1 MKADNAFT
9 RAGNA
14 FTQAVGAFIRVFTVL
29 AITLSLLSL
38 AFLSFFNYK
47 IPFFLAVFT
56 SALLFVVFVFYI
68 SHKNLIF
75 YALKR
80 CLGVVALL
88 FVISSLVFV
97 LLRTLPG
104 GPFDEERALHPE
116 IEKNIRAKYSLD
128 APLYEQYWIYMKKLL
143 QGDMGASFKY
153 LEQNVS
159 DILGDTMPV
168 SIQLGLYA
176 LIVSYLLGIPLGILS
191 GVRHNTLWDRMAMVT
206 AISGIALP
214 SFLTAPLAILFF
226 GFYLG
231 WFEVALWEG
240 PAYYVLPVLVLGTR
254 PASVIARLTRSS
266 VLEVLNSDYIRTA
279 KAKGLHPFVILYKHV
294 LKNSFLP
301 VLTFSGPLVAGLL
314 TGSFIIEQIFAI
326 PGMGK
331 HLILS
336 VGNRDY
342 PLVLG
347 AVLVYCL
354 ILVLANLIVD
364 LLYSYFDPRIRLS

>member
-1 MKADNAFT
+1 MKTAF
-9 RAGNA
+9 
-14 FTQAVGAFIRVFTVL
+14 VL
-29 AITLSLLSL
+29 ALFVSCLILI
-38 AFLSFFNYK
+38 FLSFFNYQ
-47 IPFFLAVFT
+47 IPSFLSIFT
-56 SALLFVVFVFYI
+56 VLLTAVVFIFYI
-68 SHKNLIF
+68 SHKNLMI
-75 YALKR
+75 YAFKR
-80 CLGVVALL
+80 FAGVIVLL
-88 FVISSLVFV
+88 FIISSLVFV

-104 GPFDEERALHPE
+104 GPFDSERALPPE
-116 IEKNIRAKYSLD
+116 IEKNIRVKYSLD
-128 APLYEQYWIYMKKLL
+128 APLYEQYWMYMKKLL
-143 QGDMGASFKY
+143 KGDMGESFKY

-159 DILGDTMPV
+159 DILGASMPV
-168 SIQLGLYA
+168 SVQLGIYA
-176 LIVSYLLGIPLGILS
+176 LIVSYLLGIPLGVLS
-191 GVRHNTLWDRMAMVT
+191 GVKHNTLWDRLAMVT

-214 SFLTAPLAILFF
+214 SFLVAPLAILFF
-226 GFYLG
+226 SFYLG

-240 PAYYVLPVLVLGTR
+240 PAYYTLPVLVLGTR

-266 VLEVLNSDYIRTA
+266 VLEVLHSDYVRTA

-301 VLTFSGPLVAGLL
+301 VLTFSGPLIAGLL

-336 VGNRDY
+336 VTNRDY

-347 AVLVYCL
+347 AVLIYCF
-354 ILVLANLIVD
+354 ILVAANLIVD

>member
-1 MKADNAFT
+1 MKT
-9 RAGNA
+9 
-14 FTQAVGAFIRVFTVL
+14 FTVL
-29 AITLSLLSL
+29 ALFCSFLSLIV
-38 AFLSFFNYK
+38 LSFFNYK
-47 IPFFLAVFT
+47 IPQVLTAVVVILT
-56 SALLFVVFVFYI
+56 AVVFIFYI
-68 SHKNLIF
+68 SHKNLVT
-75 YALKR
+75 YAFKR
-80 CLGVVALL
+80 FVGAVALL
-88 FVISSLVFV
+88 FIISSLVFV

-104 GPFDEERALHPE
+104 GPFDEERALPPE
-116 IEKNIRAKYSLD
+116 IKENIRAKYSLG
-128 APLYEQYWIYMKKLL
+128 APLYKQYGMYIQKLL
-143 QGDMGASFKY
+143 KGDMGESFKY

-159 DILGDTMPV
+159 EILKDSMPASV
-168 SIQLGLYA
+168 QLGLYA
-176 LIVSYLLGIPLGILS
+176 LILSYLLGIPLGVLS
-191 GVRHNTLWDRMAMVT
+191 AVKHNTLWDRLAMIT

-214 SFLTAPLAILFF
+214 SFLTAPLVILFF

-240 PAYYVLPVLVLGTR
+240 PAYYTLPVLVLGMR

-266 VLEVLNSDYIRTA
+266 VLEVLNSDYVRTA
-279 KAKGLHPFVILYKHV
+279 KAKGLHPFMVLYKHV

-301 VLTFSGPLVAGLL
+301 VLTFSGPLIAGLL

-336 VGNRDY
+336 VTNRDY

-347 AVLVYCL
+347 AALVYCV

>member
-1 MKADNAFT
+1 MKTFT
-9 RAGNA
+9 AL
-14 FTQAVGAFIRVFTVL
+14 TLI
-29 AITLSLLSL
+29 LSLLSVVV
-38 AFLSFFNYK
+38 LSFLNYK
-47 IPFFLAVFT
+47 IPLFLTVFTFTLLAVI
-56 SALLFVVFVFYI
+56 FVFYI
-68 SHKNLIF
+68 SHKNLIS

-80 CLGVVALL
+80 CVGVVALL
-88 FVISSLVFV
+88 FIISSLVFI

-104 GPFDEERALHPE
+104 GPFDEERALPPE
-116 IEKNIRAKYSLD
+116 IEKNIREKYSLD
-128 APLYEQYWIYMKKLL
+128 APLHEQYWMYMKKLV

-153 LEQNVS
+153 LERNVS
-159 DILGDTMPV
+159 DILGDSMPV
-168 SIQLGLYA
+168 SVQLGLYA
-176 LIVSYLLGIPLGILS
+176 LILSYLLGIPLGVLS
-191 GVRHNTLWDRMAMVT
+191 AVKHNTLWDRLAMIT

-214 SFLTAPLAILFF
+214 SFLVAPLAILFF

-240 PAYYVLPVLVLGTR
+240 PAYYTLPILVLGTR

-266 VLEVLNSDYIRTA
+266 VLEVLNSDYVRTA
-279 KAKGLHPFVILYKHV
+279 KAKGLHPFVVLYKHV

-301 VLTFSGPLVAGLL
+301 VLTFSGPLIAGLL

-336 VGNRDY
+336 VTNRDY

-347 AVLVYCL
+347 ATLVYCL
-354 ILVLANLIVD
+354 ILVVANFIVD
-364 LLYSYFDPRIRLS
+364 LFYSYFDPRIRLS

>member
-1 MKADNAFT
+1 MKLFTALAFLLS
-9 RAGNA
+9 
-14 FTQAVGAFIRVFTVL
+14 F
-29 AITLSLLSL
+29 LSLV
-38 AFLSFFNYK
+38 FLSFFNYK
-47 IPFFLAVFT
+47 IPSLLVWFTLALVG
-56 SALLFVVFVFYI
+56 AVFVFYI
-68 SHKNLIF
+68 SHKNLIS

-80 CLGVVALL
+80 FTGVVALL
-88 FVISSLVFV
+88 LIISSLVFV
-97 LLRTLPG
+97 MLRALPG
-104 GPFDEERALHPE
+104 GPFDEDRALPPE
-116 IEKNIRAKYSLD
+116 VEENIRKKYSLD
-128 APLYEQYWIYMKKLL
+128 APLYQQYWMYMKKLV

-153 LEQNVS
+153 LEQDVS
-159 DILGDTMPV
+159 DILGDSMPV

-176 LIVSYLLGIPLGILS
+176 LIVSYLLGIPLGLLS
-191 GVRHNTLWDRMAMVT
+191 AVKHNTLWDRLAMIT

-214 SFLTAPLAILFF
+214 SFLVAPLAILFF

-240 PAYYVLPVLVLGTR
+240 PAYYILPVLVLGTR

-266 VLEVLNSDYIRTA
+266 VLEVLHSDYVRTA

-301 VLTFSGPLVAGLL
+301 VLTFSGPLIAGLL

-336 VGNRDY
+336 VTNRDY

-347 AVLVYCL
+347 ATLVYCL

>member
-1 MKADNAFT
+1 MKLFTALAFL
-9 RAGNA
+9 
-14 FTQAVGAFIRVFTVL
+14 ISS
-29 AITLSLLSL
+29 LSLV
-38 AFLSFFNYK
+38 FLSFFNYK
-47 IPFFLAVFT
+47 IPSLLVWFTLALVG
-56 SALLFVVFVFYI
+56 AVFVFYI
-68 SHKNLIF
+68 SHKNLIS

-80 CLGVVALL
+80 FIGVVALL

-97 LLRTLPG
+97 MLRALPG
-104 GPFDEERALHPE
+104 GPFDEDRALPPE
-116 IEKNIRAKYSLD
+116 VEKNIRDKYSLD
-128 APLYEQYWIYMKKLL
+128 APLYQQYWMYIKKLV

-153 LEQNVS
+153 LEQDVS

-168 SIQLGLYA
+168 SVQLGLYA
-176 LIVSYLLGIPLGILS
+176 LILSYLLGIPLGLLS
-191 GVRHNTLWDRMAMVT
+191 AVKHNTLWDRLAMIT

-214 SFLTAPLAILFF
+214 SFLVAPLAILFF

-266 VLEVLNSDYIRTA
+266 VLEVLSSDYVRTA

-301 VLTFSGPLVAGLL
+301 VLTFSGPLIAGLL

-336 VGNRDY
+336 VTNRDY

-347 AVLVYCL
+347 ATLVYCL

>member
-1 MKADNAFT
+1 MKLFT
-9 RAGNA
+9 
-14 FTQAVGAFIRVFTVL
+14 TL
-29 AITLSLLSL
+29 ALILSSLSLG
-38 AFLSFFNYK
+38 FLSFFNYK
-47 IPFFLAVFT
+47 IPSLLMWFTLALVGT
-56 SALLFVVFVFYI
+56 IFVFYI
-68 SHKNLIF
+68 SHKNLIS
-75 YALKR
+75 YALR
-80 CLGVVALL
+80 RVVGVAALL
-88 FVISSLVFV
+88 LIISSLVFIM
-97 LLRTLPG
+97 LRTLPG
-104 GPFDEERALHPE
+104 GPFDEDRALPPE
-116 IEKNIRAKYSLD
+116 VEKNIRAKYSLD
-128 APLYEQYWIYMKKLL
+128 APLYEQYWMYIKKLS

-153 LEQNVS
+153 LEQDVS
-159 DILGDTMPV
+159 NILGDSMPI

-176 LIVSYLLGIPLGILS
+176 LILSYLLGIPLGLLS
-191 GVRHNTLWDRMAMVT
+191 AVKHNTLWDRLAMIT

-214 SFLTAPLAILFF
+214 SFLVAPLAILLF

-240 PAYYVLPVLVLGTR
+240 PAYYTLPVLVLGTR

-266 VLEVLNSDYIRTA
+266 VLEVLHSDYVRTA
-279 KAKGLHPFVILYKHV
+279 KAKGLHPLTILYKHV

-301 VLTFSGPLVAGLL
+301 VLTFSGPLIAGLL

-336 VGNRDY
+336 VTNRDY

-347 AVLVYCL
+347 ATLVYCL

>member
-1 MKADNAFT
+1 MKF
-9 RAGNA
+9 
-14 FTQAVGAFIRVFTVL
+14 FTVL
-29 AITLSLLSL
+29 AFVFSFLIIV
-38 AFLSFFNYK
+38 LSFFNYK
-47 IPFFLAVFT
+47 IPYFLSRGTIILTAAIFI
-56 SALLFVVFVFYI
+56 FYV
-68 SHKNLIF
+68 SHKNLMA
-75 YALKR
+75 YAFKR
-80 CLGVVALL
+80 FAGVVVLL
-88 FVISSLVFV
+88 FIISSLVFL

-104 GPFDEERALHPE
+104 GPFDTDRALPPE

-128 APLYEQYWIYMKKLL
+128 DPLYKQYGMYMKKLL
-143 QGDMGASFKY
+143 QGDMGESFKY

-159 DILGDTMPV
+159 SILGNSMPV

-176 LIVSYLLGIPLGILS
+176 LIVSYLLGIPLGVLS
-191 GVRHNTLWDRMAMVT
+191 GVRHNTLWDRLSMMA

-214 SFLTAPLAILFF
+214 SFLVAPLAILFF

-240 PAYYVLPVLVLGTR
+240 PSYYVLPVLVLGTR

-266 VLEVLNSDYIRTA
+266 VLEVLHSDYVRTA
-279 KAKGLHPFVILYKHV
+279 RAKGLHPFVVLYKHV

-301 VLTFSGPLVAGLL
+301 VLTFSGPLIAGLL

-336 VGNRDY
+336 VTNRDY

-347 AVLVYCL
+347 ATLVYCF

>member
-1 MKADNAFT
+1 MRLFT
-9 RAGNA
+9 A
-14 FTQAVGAFIRVFTVL
+14 L
-29 AITLSLLSL
+29 ALACSSLSLLI
-38 AFLSFFNYK
+38 LSFFNYK
-47 IPFFLAVFT
+47 IPPFLMILTIV
-56 SALLFVVFVFYI
+56 LLAVVFVFYI
-68 SHKNLIF
+68 SHKNLIA

-80 CLGVVALL
+80 VLGVVALL
-88 FVISSLVFV
+88 LIISSLVFI

-104 GPFDEERALHPE
+104 GPFDEERALPPE
-116 IEKNIRAKYSLD
+116 IENNIRAKYSLD
-128 APLYEQYWIYMKKLL
+128 APLYEQYWMYMNKLL

-159 DILGDTMPV
+159 DILGDSMPI

-176 LIVSYLLGIPLGILS
+176 LIVSYLLGIPLGVIS
-191 GVRHNTLWDRMAMVT
+191 AVKHNTLWDRLAMIT

-214 SFLTAPLAILFF
+214 SFLVAPLAILFF

-240 PAYYVLPVLVLGTR
+240 PTYYTLPVLVLGTR

-279 KAKGLHPFVILYKHV
+279 KAKGLHPFTVLHKHV

-301 VLTFSGPLVAGLL
+301 VLTFSGPLIAGLL

-336 VGNRDY
+336 VSNRDY

-347 AVLVYCL
+347 ATLVYCF